1 MTKNIFLTKGWNNL
15 LTIGLGLPTV
25 VYVIM
30 VLTTSV
36 MSDFTGFIGMVLIGA
51 TY

>member
-1 MTKNIFLTKGWNNL
+1 MTKNNFLTKGWNNL

-30 VLTTSV
+30 VLTTSM